1 MIFGLESSLQAGV
14 FTSKIRSMREID
26 ESPSDPLHPT
36 RPARPRVIHG
46 PCRRSTKSAGIRHGA
61 ESFPELQRSIADN
74 AIAVEKRM
82 KDKQLGSADHPG
94 SVPYLL
100 RLPAVLRTTGLGR
113 STLYRLISE
122 RAFPPPVKLAKR
134 AVAWRQE
141 EVQQWAG
148 ARARA
153 AHRQGPEV

>member
-1 MIFGLESSLQAGV
+1 
-14 FTSKIRSMREID
+14 
-26 ESPSDPLHPT
+26 
-36 RPARPRVIHG
+36 
-46 PCRRSTKSAGIRHGA
+46 
-61 ESFPELQRSIADN
+61 
-74 AIAVEKRM
+74 M
-82 KDKQLGSADHPG
+82 KDKQLGNFDHLG

-148 ARARA
+148 ARAPA

>member
-1 MIFGLESSLQAGV
+1 
-14 FTSKIRSMREID
+14 
-26 ESPSDPLHPT
+26 
-36 RPARPRVIHG
+36 
-46 PCRRSTKSAGIRHGA
+46 
-61 ESFPELQRSIADN
+61 
-74 AIAVEKRM
+74 M
-82 KDKQLGSADHPG
+82 KDKQFGSADDLG

-113 STLYRLISE
+113 STLYRLIYE
-122 RAFPPPVKLAKR
+122 RASPPPVKLAKL

-141 EVQQWAG
+141 VGSSWAG

>member
-1 MIFGLESSLQAGV
+1 
-14 FTSKIRSMREID
+14 
-26 ESPSDPLHPT
+26 
-36 RPARPRVIHG
+36 
-46 PCRRSTKSAGIRHGA
+46 
-61 ESFPELQRSIADN
+61 
-74 AIAVEKRM
+74 M
-82 KDKQLGSADHPG
+82 KDKQLGNADHLG

-100 RLPAVLRTTGLGR
+100 RLSDVLRTTGLGR

-122 RAFPPPVKLAKR
+122 RASPPPVKLAKR

-153 AHRQGPEV
+153 AHRKVPEV

>member
-1 MIFGLESSLQAGV
+1 
-14 FTSKIRSMREID
+14 
-26 ESPSDPLHPT
+26 
-36 RPARPRVIHG
+36 
-46 PCRRSTKSAGIRHGA
+46 
-61 ESFPELQRSIADN
+61 
-74 AIAVEKRM
+74 M
-82 KDKQLGSADHPG
+82 KDKQLSNADPLG

-141 EVQQWAG
+141 EVQRWAS
-148 ARARA
+148 ARAPA
-153 AHRQGPEV
+153 AHGQRSGV